1 MRPKTGG
8 GPSRYHEIMRVI
20 ADDIASGRVKVG
32 ERLPTE
38 EELGVIHQAGRHTI
52 REATRGL
59 GELGM
64 VERRPRGGTRVISA
78 EPVISYRWLPASSG
92 EIATNM
98 KATWIVR
105 PKGTSVK

>member
-32 ERLPTE
+32 DRLPTE
-38 EELGVIHQAGRHTI
+38 EELGVIHQAGRPTI

-59 GELGM
+59 VELGM
-64 VERRPRGGTRVISA
+64 VERRPRAGTRVIST
-78 EPVISYRWLPASSG
+78 EPVITYRWRPATSG
-92 EIATNM
+92 EIATTIR
-98 KATWIVR
+98 ATWIV
-105 PKGTSVK
+105 P